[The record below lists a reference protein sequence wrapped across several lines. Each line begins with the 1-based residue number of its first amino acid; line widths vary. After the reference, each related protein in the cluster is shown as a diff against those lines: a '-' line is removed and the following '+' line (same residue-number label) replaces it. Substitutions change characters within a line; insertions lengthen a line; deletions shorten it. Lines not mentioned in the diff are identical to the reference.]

1 MAMTKEHL
9 RDLFR
14 NLTIIENESLSEDW
28 LAQYNLTEDD
38 VQTEKQKS
46 NLICAKTNQHRYIK
60 VQMLFADFIN

>member
-38 VQTEKQKS
+38 VQTEK
-46 NLICAKTNQHRYIK
+46 
-60 VQMLFADFIN
+60 